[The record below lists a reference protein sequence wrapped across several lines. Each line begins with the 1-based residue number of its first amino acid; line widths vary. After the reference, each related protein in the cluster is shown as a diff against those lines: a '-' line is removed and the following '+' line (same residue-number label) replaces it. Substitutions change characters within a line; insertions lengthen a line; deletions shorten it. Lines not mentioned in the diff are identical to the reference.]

1 MLEYRIRRL
10 DASRAN
16 ARRLGREGVRF
27 AWESARQGYDVTP
40 RYARDQ
46 TGRLVAIRTGE
57 LEEHIVA
64 DVAWAACCY
73 ADWSG
78 DDSFLEEAGRDLLV
92 ETARY
97 WASRIRF
104 DAAGRGHVYGV
115 IGPDEYHEPVDDNAF
130 TNVMARWNLRRAAE
144 LSRLDP
150 HERAAWRRAA
160 DALVDGWDSRTRL
173 YEQFAG
179 FHELEHLVIAD
190 VAPRRPI
197 AADLLLGAERV
208 AGAQV
213 LKQPDV
219 LMLHHL
225 VPDEVEL
232 HSLVPNLDFYEPRCS
247 HGSSLS
253 PAIHAALLARAGRPD
268 QALEPFRLAANI
280 DRADLTGTTAGGVH
294 LATMGGLWQ
303 ALAYG
308 FAGLRPQ
315 GSVLG
320 IDPQLPGVWDALA
333 LRLRFRGSL
342 VRVRLERERVTVE
355 SDHELPT
362 SVGGSAPAYGTRTV
376 WTRDE
381 AQWKVRKQ

>member
-1 MLEYRIRRL
+1 MSGPAYRGHVFWDSDVFVLPFLAATHPPAARDAQYRIRRL
-10 DASRAN
+10 DDSRAN

-27 AWESARQGYDVTP
+27 AWESARQGYDVTLDTRETRPAASSRSGPASSKSTSSPTLRGP
-40 RYARDQ
+40 R
-46 TGRLVAIRTGE
+46 
-57 LEEHIVA
+57 
-64 DVAWAACCY
+64 CCY

-144 LSRLDP
+144 LPQLDP
-150 HERAAWRRAA
+150 QERASWRRAA
-160 DALVDGWDSRTRL
+160 DALVDGWDSRTGL

-253 PAIHAALLARAGRPD
+253 RDPRRAARPSRAAGSGPRTLPPRREHRPRRPHRNNRRRRSPGDDGRPLARRWHTASPVCDLG
-268 QALEPFRLAANI
+268 
-280 DRADLTGTTAGGVH
+280 DRCSRST
-294 LATMGGLWQ
+294 
-303 ALAYG
+303 
-308 FAGLRPQ
+308 R
-315 GSVLG
+315 S
-320 IDPQLPGVWDALA
+320 
-333 LRLRFRGSL
+333 SL
-342 VRVRLERERVTVE
+342 VSGTLWRFGCASAVLACAF
-355 SDHELPT
+355 
-362 SVGGSAPAYGTRTV
+362 GSSMSG
-376 WTRDE
+376 
-381 AQWKVRKQ
+381 